1 MISAMKLFSVRVP
14 LRPARAL
21 LAVGVLCGG
30 LLGCSGLP
38 SAPPPVVVYDFGPLP
53 SRTAPVRPWRLAVDV
68 RMPAW
73 YEALPIDYRLDYDDP
88 LLQRAY
94 TGSRWA
100 AAPASLIARQLRR
113 QLGLNDAGTAVSCFL
128 RVEVEEFVQVFAAP
142 QDSRGVLNA
151 VVTVLDERRRPLAM
165 LPQRIEVPAATPDAR
180 GGVRALVSTANR
192 LGENIEVWLVG
203 LEGEGRLA
211 ACRPTPG

>member
-1 MISAMKLFSVRVP
+1 MPQLTTTPRKRFG
-14 LRPARAL
+14 AL
-21 LAVGVLCGG
+21 LAVLALSLG
-30 LLGCSGLP
+30 LSACSGL
-38 SAPPPVVVYDFGPLP
+38 APRTTSSVEIYDFGPM
-53 SRTAPVRPWRLAVDV
+53 PVRAEKSRNWQLGIEV
-68 RMPAW
+68 RMPVW
-73 YEALPIDYRLDYDDP
+73 YDALPVDYRLDYDDP

-100 AAPASLIARQLRR
+100 AAPAGLIARQLRR

-165 LPQRIEVPAATPDAR
+165 LPQQIEVPAATPDAR

-192 LGENIEVWLVG
+192 LGENIEAWLMS